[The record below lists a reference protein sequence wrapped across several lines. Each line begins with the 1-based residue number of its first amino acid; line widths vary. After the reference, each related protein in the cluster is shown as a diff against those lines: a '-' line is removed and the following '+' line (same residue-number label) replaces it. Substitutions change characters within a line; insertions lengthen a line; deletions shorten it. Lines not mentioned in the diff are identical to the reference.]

1 MSLYK
6 SKKAYLAILVA
17 VIMGASACDN
27 NKAEDP
33 KEVAEEKNEQK
44 FDNKANEKDAEFLVA
59 AAEIN
64 REEISLGQ
72 LAQQKSTMSHVKEL
86 GKMMEVE
93 HSKSLTDVT
102 ALAKTKNISL
112 PTALTEN
119 GQDAYKKLNE
129 KTGTNFDKDYSD
141 MMVKGHKDA
150 IALFEKAAT
159 ECADADIR
167 AWATATVPTLQA
179 HLNKSLECQAECAK
193 MK

>member
-6 SKKAYLAILVA
+6 SKKAYVAILVA

-72 LAQQKSTMSHVKEL
+72 LAQQKGTMSHVKEL

-112 PTALTEN
+112 PTALTED

-129 KTGTNFDKDYSD
+129 KTGNNFDKDYSD

-150 IALFEKAAT
+150 VALFEKAAT
-159 ECADADIR
+159 ECTDADIR
-167 AWATATVPTLQA
+167 AWASATVPTLQA
-179 HLNKSLECQAECAK
+179 HLNKSIECQAECAK

>member
-6 SKKAYLAILVA
+6 SKKAYVAILIA

-72 LAQQKSTMSHVKEL
+72 LAQQKSSMTHVKEL

-129 KTGTNFDKDYSD
+129 KTGNNFDKDYCD

-150 IALFEKAAT
+150 VALFEKAAT
-159 ECADADIR
+159 ECTDADIK
-167 AWATATVPTLQA
+167 AWASATIPALQA
-179 HLNKSLECQAECAK
+179 HLDKSLQCQAASEK